1 MSTLAVSLAA
11 QITALDARL
20 ASIAANSMSAD
31 GVSVSHPD
39 WVALSNQRMK
49 LQAMLDIGGSTH
61 VTGTFRVQGADLVLA
76 LDNAQRK
83 MNQFRV

>member
-20 ASIAANSMSAD
+20 ASIAANSMSAE

-49 LQAMLDIGGSTH
+49 LQAMLDRINGTSPMFARGRVSGLGS
-61 VTGTFRVQGADLVLA
+61 
-76 LDNAQRK
+76 
-83 MNQFRV
+83 